1 MPQLKPF
8 QREDVDY
15 IKAHGLRVLV
25 ASAPGT
31 GKTCIAVRAVAETY
45 KTSLPA
51 VVVCPASVIRHW
63 GREIH
68 RWAPGVNAL
77 IINDSS
83 ATIPRLPQPTI
94 LIISW
99 TLLDVRWGDLIKAGI
114 QTVIA
119 DEAHYAKNP
128 TSLRSQALY
137 HLSQRARGLLLLT
150 GTPIINTQQ
159 ELAVLNM
166 LLRTENPPMIRRLLE
181 DVAPEVPPKERSYLY
196 TDLPF
201 FYAKQYNKAENDFED
216 WLRKEKEKL
225 VGEGMAEAE
234 IERILAAEA
243 LAKVG
248 YLRRLAGIGKV
259 QAASLWI
266 AKAVRLG
273 EPVVVFC
280 EHQAVL
286 RALEKR
292 LRKQRIRY
300 IVVEGKTPSKKRQ
313 EAVDAFQRHD
323 YPVFIGTKAA
333 KEGITLTAARHL
345 LFIERFFTS
354 SEEEQAEDRIRRIG
368 QSHQTTIWFLHGV
381 STIDDRLDTIV
392 RGKRRI
398 VRTAIGAKDIHDTP
412 TGNVTSL
419 ITAWEDHASPKRI
432 LSIRA
437 DEDLPPLP
445 NPKQVQSIV
454 FSGNRWT
461 ASTAAA
467 WCRMNGY
474 VASKCEVLKGRLRL
488 HANPVG
494 CFHKGEFKKVMVAKD
509 ISLVIGKRVSPGNER
524 RVKAAM
530 RRAKK

>member
-15 IKAHGLRVLV
+15 IKSHGLRVLV

-31 GKTCIAVRAVAETY
+31 GKTCVAIRSVAETY

-51 VVVCPASVIRHW
+51 VVVCPASVTRHW

-68 RWAPGVNAL
+68 RWAPGISAL
-77 IINDSS
+77 IVNDSS
-83 ATIPRLPQPTI
+83 SPIPRLAKPTI

-99 TLLDVRWGDLIKAGI
+99 TLLDVRWDDLIRAKVK
-114 QTVIA
+114 TVIA

-128 TSLRSQALY
+128 SSLRAQALH
-137 HLSQRARGLLLLT
+137 HLSRHTKGLLLLT
-150 GTPIINTQQ
+150 GTPIINTQH
-159 ELAVLNM
+159 EMGVLTT
-166 LLRTENPPMIRRLLE
+166 LLRSENPPMVRRLLE
-181 DVAPEVPPKERSYLY
+181 DVAPEVPRKERSYLY

-201 FYAKQYNKAENDFED
+201 SFAKQYNKAENDFED

-248 YLRRLAGIGKV
+248 YLRRLAGVAKV
-259 QAASLWI
+259 HAASLWI

-292 LRKQRIRY
+292 LRKQRIRHT
-300 IVVEGKTPSKKRQ
+300 IVEGKTSSKKRQ

-323 YPVFIGTKAA
+323 YPVFVGTKAA

-345 LFIERFFTS
+345 LFVERFFTS

-368 QSHQTTIWFLHGV
+368 QTHATTIWFLHGV
-381 STIDDRLDTIV
+381 GTIDDRLDTIV

-398 VRTAIGAKDIHDTP
+398 VRTAIGAKDIQDTP

-419 ITAWEDHASPKRI
+419 LRAWDDHASPDKT
-432 LSIRA
+432 LSIRS

-445 NPKQVQSIV
+445 QPKVVQSIV
-454 FSGNRWT
+454 FSGSRWKP
-461 ASTAAA
+461 STAAS
-467 WCRMNGY
+467 WCKMNGY
-474 VASKCEVLKGRLRL
+474 PAYKCERLKGRLRV
-488 HANPVG
+488 HSVPINR
-494 CFHKGEFKKVMVAKD
+494 FHKGDFKKVLVARD
-509 ISLVIGKRVSPGNER
+509 IALITGKRLSAANER
-524 RVKAAM
+524 KVRAASVQA
-530 RRAKK
+530 RG

>member
-1 MPQLKPF
+1 
-8 QREDVDY
+8 
-15 IKAHGLRVLV
+15 
-25 ASAPGT
+25 
-31 GKTCIAVRAVAETY
+31 
-45 KTSLPA
+45 
-51 VVVCPASVIRHW
+51 
-63 GREIH
+63 
-68 RWAPGVNAL
+68 
-77 IINDSS
+77 
-83 ATIPRLPQPTI
+83 
-94 LIISW
+94 
-99 TLLDVRWGDLIKAGI
+99 
-114 QTVIA
+114 
-119 DEAHYAKNP
+119 
-128 TSLRSQALY
+128 
-137 HLSQRARGLLLLT
+137 
-150 GTPIINTQQ
+150 
-159 ELAVLNM
+159 
-166 LLRTENPPMIRRLLE
+166 
-181 DVAPEVPPKERSYLY
+181 
-196 TDLPF
+196 
-201 FYAKQYNKAENDFED
+201 
-216 WLRKEKEKL
+216 
-225 VGEGMAEAE
+225 
-234 IERILAAEA
+234 
-243 LAKVG
+243 
-248 YLRRLAGIGKV
+248 
-259 QAASLWI
+259 
-266 AKAVRLG
+266 LG

-300 IVVEGKTPSKKRQ
+300 IIVEGKTPSKKRQ

-381 STIDDRLDTIV
+381 ATIDDRLDTIV

-398 VRTAIGAKDIHDTP
+398 VRTAIGAKNIHDTP

-419 ITAWEDHASPKRI
+419 ITAWDDHASPKRTI
-432 LSIRA
+432 SIKA

-488 HANPVG
+488 HSNPVG
-494 CFHKGEFKKVMVAKD
+494 YFHKGQFTKVVVAKD
-509 ISLVIGKRVSPGNER
+509 ISLVIGKRVSPANER
-524 RVKAAM
+524 RVRAATV
-530 RRAKK
+530 RSKG

>member
-1 MPQLKPF
+1 MPQLKDF

-31 GKTCIAVRAVAETY
+31 GKTCVAIRSVAETY

-51 VVVCPASVIRHW
+51 VVISPASVTRHW

-77 IINDSS
+77 IVNDSS
-83 ATIPRLPQPTI
+83 AVIPRLPQNTI

-99 TLLDVRWGDLIKAGI
+99 TLLDVRWSDLIKAGVK
-114 QTVIA
+114 TVIA

-137 HLSQRARGLLLLT
+137 QLSQRARGLLLLT

-159 ELAVLNM
+159 EMAVLTL

-181 DVAPEVPPKERSYLY
+181 DVAPEVPPKSRSYLY

-201 FYAKQYNKAENDFED
+201 SYAKQYNKAENDFED

-248 YLRRLAGIGKV
+248 YLRRLAGVGKV

-292 LRKQRIRY
+292 LRKQRIRHV
-300 IVVEGKTPSKKRQ
+300 IVEGKTSVKKRQ
-313 EAVDAFQRHD
+313 AAVDAFQKHE

-345 LFIERFFTS
+345 LFVERFFTS

-368 QSHQTTIWFLHGV
+368 QTHQTTIWFLHGV

-398 VRTAIGAKDIHDTP
+398 VRSAIGAKNIHDTP
-412 TGNVTSL
+412 TGNVASL
-419 ITAWEDHASPKRI
+419 ISAWGDHASPKRTI
-432 LSIRA
+432 SIKA

-445 NPKQVQSIV
+445 HPKHVQSIV
-454 FSGNRWT
+454 FSGSRWKP
-461 ASTAAA
+461 STAAA
-467 WCRMNGY
+467 WCKMNGY
-474 VASKCEVLKGRLRL
+474 PAYKCERLKDRLRV
-488 HANPVG
+488 HSNQVSY
-494 CFHKGEFKKVMVAKD
+494 FHKGQFKKVSVARD
-509 ISLVIGKRVSPGNER
+509 IALVVGTRLSPANER
-524 RVKAAM
+524 RVRAATV
-530 RRAKK
+530 RAKG